1 MITGEIKNKI
11 DAIWSTFWES
21 AGITNPMDVLS
32 QMTYLFFMKMLD
44 DAQIKKEATAHAFGD
59 RLTSVADYIRSLHIV
74 ITKPFNTVYR
84 MNDTP
89 PAMAAEG

>member
-1 MITGEIKNKI
+1 
-11 DAIWSTFWES
+11 
-21 AGITNPMDVLS
+21 MDVLS

-44 DAQIKKEATAHAFGD
+44 DAQIKKEAFGD

-74 ITKPFNTVYR
+74 ITKPFNTAYR